1 MSMLLE
7 LQQAMHHSV
16 IQHDSERV
24 AGWLSD
30 PSLHERLGIY
40 RNTIFTGLTKVLRL
54 SYPVVQRLVGA
65 EFFDGAAEVFIT
77 EHPPR
82 SAYLDHYGD
91 KFPGFLRSF
100 PPAASI
106 AYLGDVAELE
116 WAVNRALHAPDVKPL
131 ELAKLAAIAPIDQ
144 NSVSFV
150 PHPSISLLLADHPVD
165 DIWRAVLTSDDETLA
180 KLDIEAGPV
189 QLLVERRTTG
199 VKVVRLNAPA
209 GRFIA
214 DLCAGRPLQS
224 ALEQVADF
232 EASAALAEHLAV
244 GRFVAFALAA
254 HEAVPASREVAT

>member
-7 LQQAMHHSV
+7 LQQAMHRSV
-16 IQHDSERV
+16 IQHDSRGV
-24 AGWLSD
+24 AAWLSD

-82 SAYLDHYGD
+82 AACLDHYGD
-91 KFPGFLRSF
+91 EFPGFLRSF

-106 AYLGDVAELE
+106 AYLGDVARLE

-131 ELAKLAAIAPIDQ
+131 ELAKLAAIAPTDQ

-150 PHPSISLLLADHPVD
+150 PHPSISLLLANHPVD

-180 KLDIEAGPV
+180 KLNVEAGPV
-189 QLLVERRTTG
+189 HLLVERRSTG
-199 VKVVRLNAPA
+199 IEVVRLDAPQW
-209 GRFIA
+209 RFIA
-214 DLCAGRPLQS
+214 ALCAGQPLQS
-224 ALEQVADF
+224 ALELAANFD
-232 EASAALAEHLAV
+232 ASAALAEHLAV

-254 HEAVPASREVAT
+254 HEAVPASHEVVT